1 MVPGNHDVSLSYIEF
16 DSDAGGNGV
25 SGTDALAMAFERGA
39 IEPGL
44 IVHSDRGVQ
53 YRSQR

>member
-1 MVPGNHDVSLSYIEF
+1 MSLSYIEF